1 MDNQQK
7 ASAILAVGIMLI
19 GINFLALAPFVAGQV
34 EAGVQDV
41 VADGYDGYDDDGN
54 KNYTADYDDEWLV
67 STSERVYFAY
77 SLDNPDGVD
86 AGEAHEFTKMGPFI
100 YEVTTT
106 REILDFDYDAG
117 EITYSEYDSFEWCEN
132 CAWTDENGD
141 SHNSVPVS
149 YTHLTLPT
157 KA

>member
-7 ASAILAVGIMLI
+7 ASVILTTGIMLLA
-19 GINFLALAPFVAGQV
+19 INFLALAPYVAGQV

-54 KNYTADYDDEWLV
+54 KNYTIDYDDEWLA

-86 AGEAHEFTKMGPFI
+86 AGEAHEFTKI
-100 YEVTTT
+100 C
-106 REILDFDYDAG
+106 LL
-117 EITYSEYDSFEWCEN
+117 
-132 CAWTDENGD
+132 
-141 SHNSVPVS
+141 
-149 YTHLTLPT
+149 YTSPSPRDRG
-157 KA
+157 